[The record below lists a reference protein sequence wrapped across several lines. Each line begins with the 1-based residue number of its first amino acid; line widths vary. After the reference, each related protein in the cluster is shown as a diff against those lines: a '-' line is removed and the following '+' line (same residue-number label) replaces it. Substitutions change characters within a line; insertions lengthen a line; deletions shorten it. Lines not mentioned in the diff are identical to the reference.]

1 MDRNEMGGKPL
12 NRLVGLC
19 LGGLIVL
26 MPVSTHAYLA
36 DLYFRNLETGA
47 RSFVTPV
54 KPGDRVAISFD
65 FSTGLGEAWT
75 ELSGFINFQ
84 GSSVVTWAV
93 AQQIVQYIRAFH
105 DVPSL
110 PYTTFVYGPG
120 EIRNDKYDP
129 GRQSAAF
136 ITSAGLYWRM
146 NINPNELQAR
156 HGINRIAEFT
166 VPMTAQVGE
175 TLEFGRRN
183 LLGTNDVSSRII
195 DFNNRRDGLQF
206 NRIIV
211 VPEPAGVAGLLVGI
225 SAFAALGRR
234 KRE

>member
-1 MDRNEMGGKPL
+1 M

-19 LGGLIVL
+19 LGGLAVL
-26 MPVSTHAYLA
+26 IPVSAHAYLA
-36 DLYFRNLETGA
+36 DLYFRNLETGV

-54 KPGDRVAISFD
+54 RPGDRVAISFD
-65 FSTGLGEAWT
+65 FSTSPDENLAWT

-93 AQQIVQYIRAFH
+93 AQQIVQYIRDFH
-105 DVPSL
+105 DIPSL
-110 PYTTFVYGPG
+110 PYSTFVYGPG
-120 EIRNDKYDP
+120 EVRNDKNDP
-129 GRQSAAF
+129 GRQSATF

-146 NINPNELQAR
+146 NIDPNEFQAK
-156 HGINRIAEFT
+156 HGFNRIAEFT
-166 VPMTAQVGE
+166 VPLDAQVGE

-195 DFNNRRDGLQF
+195 DSVNRRDGLQF
-206 NRIIV
+206 NRIII
-211 VPEPAGVAGLLVGI
+211 VPEPAAVIGLFIGVWAV
-225 SAFAALGRR
+225 AALGRR